1 MSLQAPPPAPALQG
15 LPTILPFSQTL
26 PRSPLPPASVPLP
39 PGLTQPG
46 PVLLD
51 GHPLRGLLFFIHH
64 HQRGGRTR
72 RLGDHCEGGHTTERE
87 RGGAG
92 EAGLGQPGRGGPD
105 PSKGWTWGHPSKR
118 GPWCLWGGGGDRPGP
133 PRPPSPLGA
142 QDLPPQL
149 DLELEL
155 RLAQAGGGLGGRGG
169 GGPTASWWCF
179 FLCFFLCFLCFFLW
193 EPCPPPASA
202 SSPAGDDDDDDT
214 QPLDRPGGAATRPG
228 PGGERQT
235 GP

>member
-169 GGPTASWWCF
+169 GAA
-179 FLCFFLCFLCFFLW
+179 
-193 EPCPPPASA
+193 PPPRGGA
-202 SSPAGDDDDDDT
+202 SSCASSCASCASSCGNRVRRPPR
-214 QPLDRPGGAATRPG
+214 PLPLRGTTTTTTHSR
-228 PGGERQT
+228 
-235 GP
+235 